1 MTIESTSDVQARD
14 DFWQV
19 QLASGE
25 ICVWTIE
32 ELDEAFQ
39 SNQVHERT
47 LVKKLGDEEW
57 STLAV
62 VAGLEEAPA
71 VAPVP
76 APVPTSPE
84 TLPSMSAV
92 PASVPP
98 AGPSS
103 LAPVA
108 TSLGSIPAPAASAS
122 VAPPATAEVRRELE
136 IEIEPSFKSRHRG
149 LVVAGVLA
157 ALFAG
162 LGGAAIKFAG
172 SATAAGSSVQPNTL
186 TTDVH
191 HLPQTPTGDDPFIAK
206 PLTDDQKRAL
216 IEADKKRA
224 EELDKKRKAAEAER
238 AAHAPSGPRRP
249 AGKGADLKGSDNRYD
264 PLNGSL

>member
-1 MTIESTSDVQARD
+1 MTIESTSDVQARE

-47 LVKKLGDEEW
+47 LVKKLGDETW

-62 VAGLEEAPA
+62 VAGLEEAPE

-84 TLPSMSAV
+84 TLPSM
-92 PASVPP
+92 ASVPP

-108 TSLGSIPAPAASAS
+108 TSLGSIPAPAS
-122 VAPPATAEVRRELE
+122 VAPPSAATAEVRRELE

-157 ALFAG
+157 AIVLG
-162 LGGAAIKFAG
+162 LGGVAVKVAG
-172 SATAAGSSVQPNTL
+172 SASAAGPSVQPNTL

-238 AAHAPSGPRRP
+238 AAHAPAGPRRP
-249 AGKGADLKGSDNRYD
+249 AGKGADIKGSDNRYD